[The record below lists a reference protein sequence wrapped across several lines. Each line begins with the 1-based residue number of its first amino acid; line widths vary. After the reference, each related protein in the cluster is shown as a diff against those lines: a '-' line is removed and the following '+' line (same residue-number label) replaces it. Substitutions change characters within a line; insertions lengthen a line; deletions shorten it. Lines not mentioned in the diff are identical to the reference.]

1 LLTCAHGDGG
11 RNSTLPTGCSPD
23 KSIGSDLHSTGLLV
37 DLTCLQVVDATKCL
51 LPALLELCSDETISY
66 PEEVGRFANRSY
78 SEKDWTASFRQCQLN
93 PKLKQSRRT
102 RLAVD
107 GISARLSGVWARSS
121 PDAAKRGVRDAG
133 LEVGHI
139 PRDHRS
145 AVWSFIASD
154 MSDRSSADLYSY
166 RHRRDR

>member
-1 LLTCAHGDGG
+1 MQRAILASASG
-11 RNSTLPTGCSPD
+11 SPG
-23 KSIGSDLHSTGLLV
+23 I
-37 DLTCLQVVDATKCL
+37 
-51 LPALLELCSDETISY
+51 
-66 PEEVGRFANRSY
+66 R
-78 SEKDWTASFRQCQLN
+78 EKDWTASFRQCQPS
-93 PKLKQSRRT
+93 PKLRQSRRT

-121 PDAAKRGVRDAG
+121 PEAAKRGVRDAG

-154 MSDRSSADLYSY
+154 MSDRSSADLYNLWP
-166 RHRRDR
+166 RRNWGPTPDPS

>member
-1 LLTCAHGDGG
+1 MAAIRIRALGDGLG
-11 RNSTLPTGCSPD
+11 
-23 KSIGSDLHSTGLLV
+23 
-37 DLTCLQVVDATKCL
+37 
-51 LPALLELCSDETISY
+51 
-66 PEEVGRFANRSY
+66 
-78 SEKDWTASFRQCQLN
+78 EKDWTASFRQCQPS
-93 PKLKQSRRT
+93 PKLRQSRRT

-121 PDAAKRGVRDAG
+121 PEAAKRGVRDAG

-154 MSDRSSADLYSY
+154 MSDRSSADLYNLVALPG
-166 RHRRDR
+166 RRPRVSGDGEPGGGVAGCGGRGGEGSEEGKGVQVDWKSADEKPRTS